1 MGARDDLISARR
13 VVVKVGSALL
23 AGSPDAFAR
32 LAAQVATLRTR
43 GLEVAIVSS
52 GAIALGL
59 APLGLSGRPRDLPSL
74 QAAAAAGQ
82 SRLMWRWGEA
92 FSAHHL
98 EVAQVL
104 LTHADLRDRRRYLNA
119 KSAMRR
125 LLNAGVVPIV
135 NENDSVSVDEIKLGD
150 NDTLAA
156 EVCGLVDADA
166 VVLLTGAPGLF
177 TADPG
182 VDPSAVRIPVVEV
195 IDEHVRALAGPPAAL
210 GTGGMVTKLIAA
222 ENAGRHGAG
231 TVIAPGAV
239 DDILGKVFAGEDVGT
254 LLRAP
259 AGARATARKR
269 WISTTLRP
277 RGTLYVDAG
286 AVAALKKHASL
297 LFAGVREVEGSFQPG
312 DPVNVAHADDRAP
325 FARGLVRLSDEDARR
340 VAGKK
345 TVEAQALISALPDE
359 LIHRDDLVLLRPGA
373 RGVSP

>member
-1 MGARDDLISARR
+1 MNARAELVSARR

-23 AGSPDAFAR
+23 ARSADAFDV
-32 LAAQVATLRTR
+32 LAAQVTALRAGGR
-43 GLEVAIVSS
+43 EVAVVSS

-59 APLGLSGRPRDLPSL
+59 APLGLASRPRDLPSL

-92 FSAHHL
+92 FAKHHV

-104 LTHADLRDRRRYLNA
+104 LTHGDLRERRRYLNA
-119 KSAMRR
+119 RSAMRR
-125 LLNAGVVPIV
+125 LLEAGVVPIV

-156 EVCGLVDADA
+156 EVCGLVDADV

-177 TADPG
+177 TADPSL
-182 VDPSAVRIPVVEV
+182 DPSAVRIPIVEA
-195 IDEHVRALAGPPAAL
+195 IDDHVRGLAGPPAAL
-210 GTGGMVTKLIAA
+210 GTGGMVTKITAA

-239 DDILGKVFAGEDVGT
+239 PDVLLKVFGGDDVGT
-254 LLRAP
+254 WFKAP
-259 AGARATARKR
+259 AQERATARKR

-286 AVAALKKHASL
+286 AEAALKKHASL
-297 LFAGVREVEGSFQPG
+297 LFAGVREVEGSFAPG
-312 DPVNVAHADDRAP
+312 DPVNVARADDRAP

-345 TVEAQALISALPDE
+345 TAEAQALVAALPDE
-359 LIHRDDLVLLRPGA
+359 LIHRDDLVLL
-373 RGVSP
+373 